1 MQVGSVYVGY
11 TPQGDLAKIM
21 TERQWTEADSEEL
34 RPNTNWIA
42 MTLDQAMRDEELR
55 HYVIDLRVKD
65 IVVC

>member
-1 MQVGSVYVGY
+1 
-11 TPQGDLAKIM
+11 M